1 MWLERRDSVKRK
13 IIELIAFI
21 VLMITMFC
29 VYITASSLES
39 GTITTG
45 QTIAIFAVEV
55 VVLSISTEVVC
66 AHFKDG
72 EWD

>member
-1 MWLERRDSVKRK
+1 MKRK

-29 VYITASSLES
+29 VYITASSLEADA
-39 GTITTG
+39 ITTG
-45 QTIAIFAVEV
+45 QAISIFAVEV

-72 EWD
+72 EWE

>member
-1 MWLERRDSVKRK
+1 VKRK

-29 VYITASSLES
+29 VYITASSLEADA
-39 GTITTG
+39 ITNG
-45 QTIAIFAVEV
+45 QAVAAFAAEIII
-55 VVLSISTEVVC
+55 LSVSTEVVC

-72 EWD
+72 EWI

>member
-1 MWLERRDSVKRK
+1 MKRK

-21 VLMITMFC
+21 ACIATMFC

-39 GTITTG
+39 DTITTG
-45 QTIAIFAVEV
+45 QAIPIFAVEV

-72 EWD
+72 EWI

>member
-1 MWLERRDSVKRK
+1 MKRK

-29 VYITASSLES
+29 VYITASSLEADA
-39 GTITTG
+39 ITNG
-45 QTIAIFAVEV
+45 QAVAAFAAEIII
-55 VVLSISTEVVC
+55 LSVSTEVVC

-72 EWD
+72 EWI

>member
-1 MWLERRDSVKRK
+1 MKRK
-13 IIELIAFI
+13 ITELIAFI
-21 VLMITMFC
+21 VLMITMFF

-39 GTITTG
+39 DTITTG
-45 QTIAIFAVEV
+45 QAIAIFAVEV

>member
-1 MWLERRDSVKRK
+1 MKRK

-29 VYITASSLES
+29 VYITASSLEADA
-39 GTITTG
+39 ITNG
-45 QTIAIFAVEV
+45 QAVAAFAAEIII
-55 VVLSISTEVVC
+55 LSVSTEVVC